1 MTNIPITFFSPL
13 VLVLLLYS
21 RIVFNDKIQTGVIS
35 SMETSLMKSIW
46 LSSISEKK
54 LVFINDWLLKNVLT
68 YDHLSQAMIIACV
81 WLIAVL
87 VGNRLKQRF
96 SKPELEQRR
105 FAQILSTVLP
115 YASLLCWLLLQ
126 MVSLLIAMEAEWP
139 HNLLTIVVNLLA
151 VWIIIKITSSLF
163 NNTAWIKLVAVL
175 AWSLAALNIMDLLGP
190 TIKMF
195 DRLAFTFG
203 TVRISVL
210 TVLSGI
216 LTIALLLWIARL
228 LSHQLEKRIRKN
240 ATLSPSIQVLFIKLS
255 KITLITTAIL
265 MGLRIVGLDLT
276 GFTIFTGAVGVGIG
290 FGLQK
295 IFSNLISGIIL
306 LLDKSIKPG
315 DVITVGETYGW
326 VNSLGARY
334 TSLIA
339 PDGKEFLIP
348 NEDLITQQVEN
359 WSFSNSTVC
368 LRIPVG
374 IAYSSDVHKAMA
386 LCEEAAKQTAR
397 IIADPPPR
405 CLLVAFGESSIDLEL
420 GAWINDP
427 VNGVKNVKSDVLL
440 KIWETFQKEGVE
452 IPYPQ
457 RDVHLRTMPPEAGG
471 RLAGE
476 KFPSPLAGEGN
487 FSPPADNAMPG

>member
-1 MTNIPITFFSPL
+1 
-13 VLVLLLYS
+13 
-21 RIVFNDKIQTGVIS
+21 
-35 SMETSLMKSIW
+35 METSLIKSFW
-46 LSSISEKK
+46 LSAVSPKK
-54 LVFINDWLLKNVLT
+54 LVFINDWLFENVLT
-68 YDHLSQAMIIACV
+68 YDHLSQALLIACA

-87 VGNRLKQRF
+87 VGNRIKQRF
-96 SKPELEQRR
+96 SEPGLEQRR
-105 FAQILSTVLP
+105 FDHMTVVLP
-115 YASLLCWLLLQ
+115 LASHLCWLSLQ
-126 MVSLLIAMEAEWP
+126 LISLLIAIEVEWP
-139 HNLLTIVVNLLA
+139 HDLLTIVVNLLA
-151 VWIIIKITSSLF
+151 VWIIIQITSSLF
-163 NNTAWIKLVAVL
+163 NNTAWIRMIAII
-175 AWSLAALNIMDLLGP
+175 AWSIAALNILNLLGP
-190 TIKMF
+190 TLKML
-195 DRLAFTFG
+195 DRLALTFG
-203 TVRISVL
+203 TVRISIL
-210 TVLSGI
+210 TVFSGL
-216 LTIALLLWIARL
+216 LTIALLLWGARL
-228 LSHQLEKRIRKN
+228 LSYQLEKRIRGN
-240 ATLSPSIQVLFIKLS
+240 TTLSPSIQVLFIKLS
-255 KITLITTAIL
+255 KITLITAAIL
-265 MGLRIVGLDLT
+265 TGLRIVGLDLT

-368 LRIPVG
+368 LKISVG

-397 IIADPPPR
+397 IIQDPPPR

-440 KIWETFQKEGVE
+440 KIWETFQEQGVD

-457 RDVHLRTMPPEAGG
+457 RDIHIRTRPPETGGMAGG
-471 RLAGE
+471 QQE
-476 KFPSPLAGEGN
+476 TPLR
-487 FSPPADNAMPG
+487 